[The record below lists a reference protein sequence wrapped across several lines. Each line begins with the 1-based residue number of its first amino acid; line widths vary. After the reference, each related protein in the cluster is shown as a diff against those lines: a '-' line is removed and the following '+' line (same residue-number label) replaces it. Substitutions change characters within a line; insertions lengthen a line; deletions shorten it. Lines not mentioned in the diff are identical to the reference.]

1 MVLPTVYN
9 KGLYLI
15 NHKSYLIIL
24 TLEFYPQEKKK
35 PYLME
40 VSWEALEY
48 HNIKTAEREGMEN
61 SSTAYFCHNAI
72 AGCMATSG
80 NGFWSYFILIQWAN
94 T

>member
-24 TLEFYPQEKKK
+24 TLEYYPTKH
-35 PYLME
+35 YLME
-40 VSWEALEY
+40 VSWDAQS
-48 HNIKTAEREGMEN
+48 IKTSGQQSKRAQKIQAQLIG
-61 SSTAYFCHNAI
+61 HNTI
-72 AGCMATSG
+72 AACLATSG
-80 NGFWSYFILIQWAN
+80 CGFRSYFIHIQWGK

>member
-24 TLEFYPQEKKK
+24 TLEYYPTKN
-35 PYLME
+35 YLME

-48 HNIKTAEREGMEN
+48 HNIKKAEREGTEN

-80 NGFWSYFILIQWAN
+80 CGFWSYFILIQWAK